1 MEFNELKPI
10 YKQIIDS
17 MCERVLNSTWQEE
30 SRVPS
35 VREIAAELGV
45 NPNTV
50 MRAYEF
56 LQNNDIIYNKRGIGN
71 FVCTNARTKVMKMR
85 KDEFINTQLPSFFK
99 HIEILEIS
107 WNEITELYNNQKN
120 NHTT

>member
-1 MEFNELKPI
+1 
-10 YKQIIDS
+10 

-71 FVCTNARTKVMKMR
+71 FVCANARTKVMKMR

-99 HIEILEIS
+99 HIEMLEIS

>member
-17 MCERVLNSTWQEE
+17 MYERVLSSAWQEE
-30 SRVPS
+30 ARIPS

-50 MRAYEF
+50 MRAYDF

-71 FVCTNARTKVMKMR
+71 FVCTNAREKVLEMR
-85 KDEFINTQLPSFFK
+85 RDEFINTQLPIMFK
-99 HIEILEIS
+99 QIKMLEIS
-107 WNEITELYNNQKN
+107 WDEVTKLFND
-120 NHTT
+120 HTM

>member
-17 MCERVLNSTWQEE
+17 MYERVLSSAWQEE
-30 SRVPS
+30 ARIPS

-50 MRAYEF
+50 MRAYDF

-71 FVCTNARTKVMKMR
+71 FVCTNARERVLEMR
-85 KDEFINTQLPSFFK
+85 RDEFINTQLPIMFK
-99 HIEILEIS
+99 QIKMLEIS
-107 WNEITELYNNQKN
+107 WDEVTKLFNDHNTKN
-120 NHTT
+120 HE